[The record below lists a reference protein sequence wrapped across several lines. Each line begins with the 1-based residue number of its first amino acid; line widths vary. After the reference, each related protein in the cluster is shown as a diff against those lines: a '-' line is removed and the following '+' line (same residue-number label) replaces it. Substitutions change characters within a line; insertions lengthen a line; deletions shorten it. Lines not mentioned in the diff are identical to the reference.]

1 MSPLLLTNKCNSLVF
16 HEFLRVETIRGI
28 SRCSH
33 DVFAPV
39 TNHLTHLLNSFCEIL
54 HWWAVR
60 ESHKVDALALLE
72 VTDFTRID
80 VKKHS
85 WDTDDIVLNTLLKE
99 TETGEYRK

>member
-1 MSPLLLTNKCNSLVF
+1 M
-16 HEFLRVETIRGI
+16 
-28 SRCSH
+28 
-33 DVFAPV
+33 FAPV
-39 TNHLTHLLNSFCEIL
+39 TNHLAHLLNSFGKVPEG
-54 HWWAVR
+54 WAVR
-60 ESHKVDALALLE
+60 ESHEVDALAFRE